1 MKVLI
6 LVEMGLILGAH
17 RPSKLRQ
24 ASEEAA
30 VDSGGMLRSML
41 SLFKVQWEKLI
52 LSQFWKLLR

>member
-6 LVEMGLILGAH
+6 LVEIGLILGAH

-24 ASEEAA
+24 VIEEAA
-30 VDSGGMLRSML
+30 LDSGGMLKSML

>member
-6 LVEMGLILGAH
+6 LVEIGLILGTH
-17 RPSKLRQ
+17 RHSKLRQ
-24 ASEEAA
+24 VIEE
-30 VDSGGMLRSML
+30 VLLDSGGMLKSML